1 MGGKSGFTSLIKH
14 QPTLKMDH
22 RDILVALVH
31 LTALG
36 TGQSTTFSFQYSPLQ
51 ILALVLVLFLA
62 AVYAQTYLGL
72 LLGIVKEAIWLSLG
86 GISLGGPILRIIL
99 GHSSLLW

>member
-1 MGGKSGFTSLIKH
+1 
-14 QPTLKMDH
+14 MDH

-36 TGQSTTFSFQYSPLQ
+36 TRGSTTSFSFQYSPLQ

-86 GISLGGPILRIIL
+86 SISLGGPILRIIL
-99 GHSSLLW
+99 GHSSLLRISHSASDGVAY